1 MMSLVQAISDW
12 CTWVEATPL
21 AVSIAESSYYFPWL
35 ETTHVVGLALVLGT
49 IAIVDLRLLGLAS
62 RSRPV
67 RDVIA
72 ETLPFTWGGF
82 ALALTSGALMFISA
96 ATTYFGNV
104 PFRIKLCLLA
114 LAGVNMVVFHVLTMR
129 SLDGWNESDKTP
141 TGARI
146 AGASSMLLWI
156 AIVFAGRW
164 IAFTE

>member
-1 MMSLVQAISDW
+1 MSGLGQTLLEW

-21 AVSIAESSYYFPWL
+21 AVAIGESSYYFPWL
-35 ETTHVVGLALVLGT
+35 ETIHVAALGLVLGT

-62 RSRPV
+62 RIRPV

-82 ALALTSGALMFISA
+82 VLALVSGSLMFISR
-96 ATTYFGNV
+96 ATIYFANV
-104 PFRIKLCLLA
+104 PFRIKLGLLA
-114 LAGVNMVVFHVLTMR
+114 LAGLNMVVFHVLTMR
-129 SLDGWNESDKTP
+129 SLDGWNESERTP
-141 TGARI
+141 TGARV

-156 AIVFAGRW
+156 GIVFAGRW